1 VSGEPR
7 SPARKVAFSVVR
19 RTFEDGAYSDRVL
32 ASEAG
37 RARLDPRDRAL
48 ATLLAYGTVQRR
60 ATVDHVIATY
70 VERPLD
76 RIEPG
81 ALAALRLGTY
91 ELTFREHAAAHAVV
105 TDAVEL
111 AKGAS
116 QGGAGLV
123 NAVLRRVADDGR
135 ERVATVLA
143 DDADPQSAALA
154 HSHPL
159 WIAKRWW
166 SELGAADARA
176 LLEANNEAAEHALR
190 INTLVADPAKVAAH
204 LREGGVEL
212 RPAGGIPEGIVIE
225 GRFDAHGS
233 SLFAEGA
240 LVPQSRAAM
249 AVAHIVDPQPGERVL
264 DLCAAPGGKAT
275 HLAAL
280 MGGEG
285 EVVAVE
291 KNPKRADTLR
301 RVASRLHADIVR
313 VVIGD
318 ARERVGEG
326 FDRVLVDPPCSGLGT
341 LRSRPDLRWRVR
353 EAHVSELA
361 QLQLEL
367 LHSAADQLRPGGTLV
382 YSTCT
387 ISRSENDAVVDAL
400 LSGRDDLE
408 PHPVH
413 ADHPLWEHGTGERLQ
428 LMPHRD
434 GTDGFFIARLRRRE
448 ATA

>member
-1 VSGEPR
+1 
-7 SPARKVAFSVVR
+7 VR

-60 ATVDHVIATY
+60 ATVDHMITAY
-70 VERPLD
+70 VNRPLD

-91 ELTFREHAAAHAVV
+91 ELTFREHAAAHGVV
-105 TDAVEL
+105 ADAVEL

-116 QGGAGLV
+116 RGGAGLV

-135 ERVATVLA
+135 ARMATVLA
-143 DDADPQSAALA
+143 DDADPRAAALA

-159 WIAKRWW
+159 WVARRWW
-166 SELGAADARA
+166 SELGPDDARA
-176 LLEANNEAAEHALR
+176 LMAANNEAAEHALR
-190 INTLVADPAKVAAH
+190 INTLVADPAQVAAD
-204 LREGGVEL
+204 LRGTGVEL
-212 RPAGGIPEGIVIE
+212 RPADGIAEGIVVD

-233 SLFAEGA
+233 PWFAGGA
-240 LVPQSRAAM
+240 LVPQSRGAM
-249 AVAHIVDPQPGERVL
+249 AVAHVVDPQPGERVL

-280 MGGEG
+280 MRGEG

-291 KNPKRADTLR
+291 ENPKRADTLR
-301 RVASRLHADIVR
+301 RVADRLHAGNVR
-313 VVIGD
+313 VVTGD

-353 EAHVSELA
+353 EAHVDELA

-367 LHSAADQLRPGGTLV
+367 LHSAADQLRAGGTLV

-387 ISRSENDAVVDAL
+387 ISKTENDAVVDAL
-400 LSGRDDLE
+400 MSARDDLE
-408 PHPVH
+408 AYPVQG
-413 ADHPLWEHGTGERLQ
+413 DHPLWEHGAGERLQ

-448 ATA
+448 AAA